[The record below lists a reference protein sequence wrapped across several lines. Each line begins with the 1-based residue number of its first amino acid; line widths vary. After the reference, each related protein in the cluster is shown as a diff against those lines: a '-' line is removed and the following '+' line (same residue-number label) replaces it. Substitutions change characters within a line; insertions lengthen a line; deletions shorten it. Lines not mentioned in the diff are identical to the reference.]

1 MQFQK
6 ELVPYIAQ
14 ALRSN
19 WNNPAFSDYRGETFT
34 FSQVAGQIARFHI
47 IFEEMGLKRGDRIA
61 FCARN
66 GSRWAIAALAS
77 LTYGAVCVP
86 ILRDFRPESVQ
97 DLVNHS
103 EARLLIAD
111 TGIWPALDSDAM
123 AALDGTILEHDY
135 SLVFS
140 RNEKLTAAVEK
151 VSELFDAKYPGGFSA
166 DNVSYPQEKADAPAL
181 INYTSGST
189 GHPKGVVL
197 SYGALWSNIQFC
209 IDGLTFLVPG
219 DSMVCMLPLAHMFGF
234 TVEMLHPF
242 VKGCHETFLTRTPA
256 PKILLGVFAEVR
268 PKLIVTV
275 PLILEK
281 IVRTRVFPELR
292 KPLMRVLLNI
302 PFVNKYIYKKVRAK
316 IVDVFG
322 GKVLEV
328 IIGGAALSKEVESFL
343 RRIDFPVTVGYGM
356 TECGPLLAYSPWNER
371 KPGTCGRLV
380 DRMEMKVESPDPSHV
395 PGVLK
400 VRGQNVMKGY
410 FHNDAATREVF
421 DSEGWMNTG
430 DIVLVD
436 NDGFITIK
444 GRDKSMIL
452 GPSGQNIYP
461 EEIENKL
468 NHQPMVGESLV
479 IDSAGKLV
487 ALIYP
492 DPDATEGKKPSEV
505 EAMMQANI
513 DRVNAE
519 LPAYSKLASYR
530 LQTTEFE
537 KTPKRSIKRYLYRS

>member
-1 MQFQK
+1 MQYQK
-6 ELVPYIAQ
+6 ELIPYIAQ

-19 WNNPAFSDYRGETFT
+19 WNSLAFSDYRGETFT

-47 IFEEMGLKRGDRIA
+47 LFEEMGLKRGDRIA

-103 EARLLIAD
+103 EARLLITD
-111 TGIWPALDSDAM
+111 NGIWPSLEPDAM
-123 AALDGTILEHDY
+123 TGLDGTILEHDY

-140 RNEKLTAAVEK
+140 RNEKLTAAAAK
-151 VSELFDAKYPGGFSA
+151 ISELYAAKYPEGMTA
-166 DNVSYPQEKADAPAL
+166 EDVSYPAETAEAPAL

-197 SYGALWSNIQFC
+197 TYGALWSNIQFC

-268 PKLIVTV
+268 PKLIITV

-292 KPLMRVLLNI
+292 KPLMRLLLNI
-302 PFVNKYIYKKVRAK
+302 PFVNKVIYKKIRAK

-322 GKVLEV
+322 GNVLEV
-328 IIGGAALSKEVESFL
+328 IIGGAALSKEVEKFL
-343 RRIDFPVTVGYGM
+343 RKIDFPVTVGYGM

-380 DRMEMKVESPDPSHV
+380 DRMEMKVDSPDPTTI

-400 VRGQNVMKGY
+400 VRGKNVMQGY
-410 FHNDAATREVF
+410 FHNDKATREVF

-436 NDGFITIK
+436 PEGFITIK

-468 NHQPMVGESLV
+468 NHQPLVGESLV
-479 IDSAGKLV
+479 VDNDGRLI

-492 DPDATEGKKPSEV
+492 DPDATQAMRA
-505 EAMMQANI
+505 EAIDAAMQANI

-519 LPAYSKLASYR
+519 LPAYSKLAAFR
-530 LQTTEFE
+530 LRPSEFE
-537 KTPKRSIKRYLYRS
+537 KTPKRSIKRYLYN

>member
-1 MQFQK
+1 MQYQK
-6 ELVPYIAQ
+6 ELIPYIAE
-14 ALRSN
+14 ALKSN
-19 WNNPAFSDYRGETFT
+19 WNNSAFSDYRGETFT
-34 FSQVAGQIARFHI
+34 FSRVAVQIARFHI
-47 IFEEMGLKRGDRIA
+47 IFEEMGLERGDRIA

-111 TGIWPALDSDAM
+111 NAIWPNLDSDAM
-123 AALDGTILEHDY
+123 PGLDGTILEHDY

-151 VSELFDAKYPGGFSA
+151 VAGLFAAKYPAGLAPDNISYQPETA
-166 DNVSYPQEKADAPAL
+166 DSPAI

-197 SYGALWSNIQFC
+197 TYGALWSNIQYC

-219 DSMVCMLPLAHMFGF
+219 DTMVCMLPLAHMFGF

-242 VKGCHETFLTRTPA
+242 VKGCHVTFITRTPA
-256 PKILLGVFAEVR
+256 PKVLLGVFAEVR
-268 PKLIVTV
+268 PKLVVTV

-281 IVRTRVFPELR
+281 IVRSRVFPELR
-292 KPLMRVLLNI
+292 KPLMRVLLNL
-302 PFVNKYIYKKVRAK
+302 PFINRYIYRKIKAK

-322 GKVLEV
+322 GNVLEV
-328 IIGGAALSKEVESFL
+328 IIGGAPLSNDVESFL
-343 RRIDFPVTVGYGM
+343 LRIGFPVTVGYGM
-356 TECGPLLAYSPWNER
+356 TECGPLLAYSSWDER

-380 DRMEMKVESPDPSHV
+380 DRMEMKVESPDPATV

-410 FHNDAATREVF
+410 YHNDKASREVF

-479 IDSAGKLV
+479 IDSDGRLV
-487 ALIYP
+487 ALIYA
-492 DPDATEGKKPSEV
+492 DPDATEGKRPDEIR
-505 EAMMQANI
+505 AAMQANI

-519 LPAYSKLASYR
+519 LPAYSKLAGYR
-530 LQTTEFE
+530 LQSTEFE
-537 KTPKRSIKRYLYRS
+537 KTPKRSIKRYLYN

>member
-1 MQFQK
+1 MQYQK
-6 ELVPYIAQ
+6 ELIPYIAQ

-19 WNNPAFSDYRGETFT
+19 WNSLAFSDYRGETFT

-47 IFEEMGLKRGDRIA
+47 LFEEMGLKRGDRIA

-103 EARLLIAD
+103 EARLLITD
-111 TGIWPALDSDAM
+111 NGIWPSLEPDAM
-123 AALDGTILEHDY
+123 TGLDGTILEHDY

-140 RNEKLTAAVEK
+140 RNEKLTAAAAK
-151 VSELFDAKYPGGFSA
+151 ISELYAAKYPEGMTA
-166 DNVSYPQEKADAPAL
+166 EDVSYHAETDEAPAL

-197 SYGALWSNIQFC
+197 TYGALWSNIQFC

-268 PKLIVTV
+268 PKLIITV

-292 KPLMRVLLNI
+292 KPLMRLLLNV
-302 PFVNKYIYKKVRAK
+302 PFVNKVIYKKIRAK

-322 GKVLEV
+322 GNLLEV
-328 IIGGAALSKEVESFL
+328 IIGGAALSKEVENFL
-343 RRIDFPVTVGYGM
+343 RKIDFPVTVGYGM

-380 DRMEMKVESPDPSHV
+380 DRMEMKVDSPDPTTI

-400 VRGQNVMKGY
+400 VRGQNVMQGY
-410 FHNDAATREVF
+410 FHNDKATREVF
-421 DSEGWMNTG
+421 DADGWMNTG

-436 NDGFITIK
+436 SDGFITIK

-468 NHQPMVGESLV
+468 NHQPLVGESLV
-479 IDSAGKLV
+479 VDKGGRLI

-492 DPDATEGKKPSEV
+492 DPDASQGLQPDAINAT
-505 EAMMQANI
+505 MQANI

-519 LPAYSKLASYR
+519 LPAYSKLAAFR
-530 LQTTEFE
+530 LQQSEFE
-537 KTPKRSIKRYLYRS
+537 KTPKRSIKRYLYN